1 MFPFSVL
8 MSVYEGDNPLF
19 LDKSL
24 RSIFNQTLLPNE
36 IILIKDGI
44 LNKKLNSVIDSYII
58 ENTIPFKIIENKK
71 NRGLGYSLKVGVE
84 ACSYEIIARMDADDI
99 SKNYRF
105 ECQLKLMHA
114 MPNIDVLGSLI
125 DEFSGDISNV
135 ICRRIVPEKDHDIK
149 LFLKYRS
156 PFNHPTVVFK
166 KSKVLRSGNYS
177 EYFRNMQ
184 DYDLWIRMAI
194 DGCIFHN
201 IQESLI
207 FFRQDKNLYK
217 RRSGIKY
224 IKYEFKL
231 INNMKRNKVVNVI
244 EYLSLLLLR
253 LPIRIFPS
261 LIRETI
267 YKSLIRSD

>member
-1 MFPFSVL
+1 MPPFSVL
-8 MSVYEGDNPLF
+8 MSVYKGDDPSF

-24 RSIFNQTLLPNE
+24 NSIYNQTLLPNE

-44 LNKKLNSVIDSYII
+44 LNKELNSVIDSYIRI
-58 ENTIPFKIIENKK
+58 NTIPFKIIENKK

-84 ACSYEIIARMDADDI
+84 ASSNEIIARMDADDI
-99 SKNYRF
+99 SKDYRF
-105 ECQLKLMHA
+105 ERQLKLMQT
-114 MPNIDVLGSLI
+114 MPNVDVLGSLI

-135 ICRRIVPEKDHDIK
+135 VCKRVVPEKDHDIK

-207 FFRQDKNLYK
+207 FFRLSKNLYK
-217 RRSGIKY
+217 RRSGLKY

-244 EYLSLLLLR
+244 EYFFLLLSR

-261 LIRETI
+261 VIREAIYKILIR
-267 YKSLIRSD
+267 RD

>member
-1 MFPFSVL
+1 MPPFSVL
-8 MSVYEGDNPLF
+8 MSVYKGDDPSF

-24 RSIFNQTLLPNE
+24 NSIYNQTLLPNE

-44 LNKKLNSVIDSYII
+44 LNKELNSVIDSYIRI
-58 ENTIPFKIIENKK
+58 NTIPFKIIENKK

-84 ACSYEIIARMDADDI
+84 ASSNEIIARMDADDI
-99 SKNYRF
+99 SKDYRF
-105 ECQLKLMHA
+105 ERQLKLMQT
-114 MPNIDVLGSLI
+114 MPNVDVLGSLI

-135 ICRRIVPEKDHDIK
+135 ICKRVVPEKDHDIK

-207 FFRQDKNLYK
+207 FFRLSKNLYK
-217 RRSGIKY
+217 RRSGLKY

-244 EYLSLLLLR
+244 EYFFLLLSR

-261 LIRETI
+261 VIREAIYKILIR
-267 YKSLIRSD
+267 RD